1 MVRYPFCSLP
11 QACTLA
17 IKSLKSPDL
26 GLYSGLFAMY
36 LQYQFN
42 KSTQASRTTTIVFYA
57 ICLLYALSTVD
68 FVSDLVG
75 LILVLVS
82 NNSICNKNIVFYQLW
97 SRVSG

>member
-1 MVRYPFCSLP
+1 
-11 QACTLA
+11 
-17 IKSLKSPDL
+17 
-26 GLYSGLFAMY
+26 MY

-42 KSTQASRTTTIVFYA
+42 KSTSRTTTIVFYA

-82 NNSICNKNIVFYQLW
+82 NNSICNKNIIFYQLC